1 MDMFGLVERHA
12 LKVHALQPK
21 PELEGAAQALPED
34 AKMDTTFSA
43 GCSQPGHVAV
53 VSCVLSSFSNVLLHD
68 VQWNS

>member
-34 AKMDTTFSA
+34 AKMDTDFFGWLQTTRA
-43 GCSQPGHVAV
+43 
-53 VSCVLSSFSNVLLHD
+53 SCCGFMCLEQLFKCLVT
-68 VQWNS
+68 